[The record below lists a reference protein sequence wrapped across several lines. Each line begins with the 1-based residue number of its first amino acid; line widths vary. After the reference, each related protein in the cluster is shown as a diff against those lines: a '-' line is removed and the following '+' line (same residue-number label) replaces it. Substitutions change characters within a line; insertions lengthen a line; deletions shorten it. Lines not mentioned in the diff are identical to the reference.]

1 MYDVHTEGAQK
12 DACGW
17 EEGSVP
23 CGLHKIKLQPTD
35 VILYSCHTRK
45 LAGFFTRTLSVDGIK
60 I

>member
-23 CGLHKIKLQPTD
+23 CGLHKIKLEPTD

-45 LAGFFTRTLSVDGIK
+45 LAVFLPELCL
-60 I
+60 